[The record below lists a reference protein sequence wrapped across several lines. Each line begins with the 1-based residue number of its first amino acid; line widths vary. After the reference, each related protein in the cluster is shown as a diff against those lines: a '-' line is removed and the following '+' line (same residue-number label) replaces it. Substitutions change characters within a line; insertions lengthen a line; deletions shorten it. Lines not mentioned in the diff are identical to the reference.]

1 MKNNFN
7 SFARFCK
14 KMRRKIIFHYLVLE
28 ERENKMI
35 KTKILVHILYN
46 KSITLGCITCYA
58 RLWYTYGSC
67 GECYEYV
74 RNSKK

>member
-1 MKNNFN
+1 
-7 SFARFCK
+7 
-14 KMRRKIIFHYLVLE
+14 MRRFFFFPYLVLE

-35 KTKILVHILYN
+35 KTKSIVHIVYN

-58 RLWYTYGSC
+58 RLWCTYDSC

-74 RNSKK
+74 RNSEK